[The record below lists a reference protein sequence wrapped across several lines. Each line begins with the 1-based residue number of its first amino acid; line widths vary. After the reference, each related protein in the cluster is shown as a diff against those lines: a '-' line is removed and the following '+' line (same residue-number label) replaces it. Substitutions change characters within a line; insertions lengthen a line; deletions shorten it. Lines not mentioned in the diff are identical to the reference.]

1 VQLDS
6 LKEHNVLTGWL
17 LNPTAT
23 FISKARFRVDVLYES
38 YIVTVSTIQLEDK
51 SIEAVLLK
59 NDGSFNEFVPERIEK
74 MEEALMLIFGI
85 EH

>member
-1 VQLDS
+1 
-6 LKEHNVLTGWL
+6 
-17 LNPTAT
+17 
-23 FISKARFRVDVLYES
+23 
-38 YIVTVSTIQLEDK
+38 VTVSTIQLEDK

-59 NDGSFNEFVPERIEK
+59 NDGSFNEFFPERIEK